1 MSVIIKGMDMPKRCS
16 SCHCIC
22 GGGAYPPSWRCG
34 LTDKPISDYNIRDK
48 NCPLGK
54 LPEKHGRLID
64 ADRLIARLENEMRS
78 GLYAD
83 TEKDEE
89 TKKFA
94 YAIHKLLIE
103 QIQAE
108 ETVIESEE

>member
-1 MSVIIKGMDMPKRCS
+1 MNK
-16 SCHCIC
+16 
-22 GGGAYPPSWRCG
+22 
-34 LTDKPISDYNIRDK
+34 NIQK
-48 NCPLGK
+48 SQSIANCPLVEI
-54 LPEKHGRLID
+54 PEKHGRLID